1 MTQITTTMRKKIL
14 LLMGIFSFEVLL
26 YAQIGINTEEPM
38 ALFHIDASG
47 NNSTAPVATRSDD
60 DVVIT
65 ADGKMGLG
73 TVDPQQQL
81 EIING
86 KLTIRDGSQHDGYV
100 LESNDVGVA
109 AWVPVKLNTVAIWQ
123 LSVPQRSYGTSI
135 IYLNG
140 TGTLIRNDFSATIA
154 DNNSLNAQQVSTI
167 TIPRGR
173 YLIYP
178 SCDLA
183 GNEYGVAYVY
193 RGSDLATPLF
203 EVEYSYLSNGAFVL
217 DLANTESLFMA
228 FKAINANVGAFMTPP
243 YNVTVVAKLIIQ
255 KIP

>member
-1 MTQITTTMRKKIL
+1 MIPLKQTTMKKKIL
-14 LLMGIFSFEVLL
+14 LLMGIFSIGFT
-26 YAQIGINTEEPM
+26 YGQIGINTDEPK

-47 NNSTAPVATRSDD
+47 NNSTAPITSRYDD

-65 ADGKMGLG
+65 ADGKIGLG
-73 TVDPQQQL
+73 TITPQQQL

-100 LESNDVGVA
+100 LESNNVGVA
-109 AWVPVKLNTVAIWQ
+109 TWVPVKLNTVAIWQ
-123 LSVPQRSYGTSI
+123 LSVAQRSYGTSI

-140 TGTLIRNDFSATIA
+140 TGTLIRNDFSAAIA

-193 RGSDLATPLF
+193 KGSDLSTPLF

-228 FKAINANVGAFMTPP
+228 FKAINTNVGAFMTPP
-243 YNVTVVAKLIIQ
+243 YNATVVAKLIIQ